1 MMRTRELRII
11 YRAREHLTAELGA
24 HLNTPRLVAELLIP
38 MLVPEAVEVAV
49 VLCFSTKHRL
59 LCTHELSRGSLDCTI
74 IHPREVFK
82 AAILANSAGIVIA
95 HNHPSGDPGPSVD
108 DLRLTARLVQ
118 AGDVLGIDVLDHV
131 IVAGDSYYSFLEGGQ
146 LR

>member
-1 MMRTRELRII
+1 MRVRELRVT
-11 YRAREHLTAELGA
+11 YRARQELTVELGTL
-24 HLNTPRLVAELLIP
+24 LNTPHLVAEVVIPLL
-38 MLVPEAVEVAV
+38 VREVVEVAV
-49 VLCFSTKHRL
+49 VLCFSIKHRL

-82 AAILANSAGIVIA
+82 AAILANSAGIVLA
-95 HNHPSGDPGPSVD
+95 HNHPSGDPAPSAD

-131 IVAGDSYYSFLEGGQ
+131 IVAGNRYYSFLEGGQ

>member
-1 MMRTRELRII
+1 MRARELRVT
-11 YRAREHLTAELGA
+11 YRTRRDLTADVGTS
-24 HLNTPRLVAELLIP
+24 LNTPRLVADVVIP
-38 MLVPEAVEVAV
+38 MLASEAVEVAV

-59 LCTHELSRGSLDCTI
+59 LCAHELSRGSLDCTI

-82 AAILANSAGIVIA
+82 AAILANSAGIVVA
-95 HNHPSGDPGPSVD
+95 HNHPSGDPAPSAD

-118 AGDVLGIDVLDHV
+118 AGDVVGIDVLDHV
-131 IVAGDSYYSFLEGGQ
+131 IVAGNQYYSFLEGGQ